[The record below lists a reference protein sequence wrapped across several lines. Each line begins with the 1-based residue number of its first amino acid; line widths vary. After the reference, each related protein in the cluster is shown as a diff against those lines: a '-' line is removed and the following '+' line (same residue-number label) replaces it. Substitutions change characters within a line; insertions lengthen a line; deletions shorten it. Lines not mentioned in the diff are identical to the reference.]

1 MKRLT
6 EDDMKDMT
14 NGDIVDALVKNA
26 YDMGVAKVYLEA
38 KNYDDDEY
46 NVDLLIDEL
55 KRRFVWVS
63 NTLKS
68 K

>member
-14 NGDIVDALVKNA
+14 DGDIVDALVKNA

-38 KNYDDDEY
+38 SNYEDDEY
-46 NVDLLIDEL
+46 NINLLIDEL
-55 KRRFVWVS
+55 KRRM
-63 NTLKS
+63 
-68 K
+68 

>member
-14 NGDIVDALVKNA
+14 NGDIVDTLVKNA

-38 KNYDDDEY
+38 KNYEDDEY
-46 NVDLLIDEL
+46 NVNLLIDEL
-55 KRRFVWVS
+55 KRRI
-63 NTLKS
+63 
-68 K
+68 

>member
-14 NGDIVDALVKNA
+14 NGDIVDTLVKNA

-38 KNYDDDEY
+38 SNYEDDEY
-46 NVDLLIDEL
+46 NVDLLIKEL
-55 KRRFVWVS
+55 KRRM
-63 NTLKS
+63 
-68 K
+68 

>member
-14 NGDIVDALVKNA
+14 NGDIVNALVKNA

-46 NVDLLIDEL
+46 NVNLLIDEL
-55 KRRFVWVS
+55 KRRM
-63 NTLKS
+63 
-68 K
+68 

>member
-55 KRRFVWVS
+55 KRRFV
-63 NTLKS
+63 
-68 K
+68 

>member
-14 NGDIVDALVKNA
+14 NGDIVDTLVRNA

-38 KNYDDDEY
+38 KNYEDDEY
-46 NVDLLIDEL
+46 NINLLIDEL
-55 KRRFVWVS
+55 KRRFA
-63 NTLKS
+63 
-68 K
+68 